1 LVIMIT
7 IMMILM
13 AEVCPSEV
21 SEGKLEVEV
30 EGQLGW
36 EGIQGHKE
44 QGRGQGQLWL
54 SKPRWRWRLFAGL

>member
-1 LVIMIT
+1 MDDAPGPQHFRFDHSIDLVIMIT

-44 QGRGQGQLWL
+44 QV
-54 SKPRWRWRLFAGL
+54 PC

>member
-1 LVIMIT
+1 
-7 IMMILM
+7 MILM

-44 QGRGQGQLWL
+44 QVPCWSQPQNLI
-54 SKPRWRWRLFAGL
+54 S